1 MWPNPAVYF
10 LHKKQYNHKKR
21 KNILVASRVFAHP
34 KAKEEKM
41 YSSIPGTGETTE
53 TTLEQLQLEVYCVIR
68 GYLDY

>member
-1 MWPNPAVYF
+1 
-10 LHKKQYNHKKR
+10 
-21 KNILVASRVFAHP
+21 
-34 KAKEEKM
+34 M